1 MNGGLRHE
9 AVRGGGSVGAKKTLL
24 QAALYFFSGG
34 SAFVSYMAM
43 LYFFTEWLHLYHLV
57 SLVVAYALSICVN
70 FVISKYVVFARRG
83 GGERAGRGG
92 PAGGH
97 IQTNMRADARREL
110 VRFCAVALVGLA
122 LQFVI
127 VFLLTNLLLLQY
139 FIANVIG
146 SALVYL
152 VSFSLHKFFTFSAKH
167 E

>member
-83 GGERAGRGG
+83 AGER
-92 PAGGH
+92 AGGH